1 MAIGANMTQREQRLA
16 TLIVVA
22 VLLTGAYLYFMHRPK
37 SAEIAALALR
47 VDSLETANEQA
58 KKDYATGSVDKLRKQ
73 ADDYQQRLKVMRR
86 LVPTSNEVP
95 ALLEDISTAARRVGL
110 ELAAVEP
117 LPVLQGE
124 QFDTYRYKMSVTGG
138 YHAIGRFLSNVGSLS
153 RIIAPVTIEMKP
165 AQLNDK
171 KTARPKKNESLIDK
185 GLKVQ
190 TYVAH
195 ASISG
200 ALDEDR

>member
-1 MAIGANMTQREQRLA
+1 MAIGASMTQREQRLA

-22 VLLTGAYLYFMHRPK
+22 VLLTAAYLYFMHRPK
-37 SAEIAALALR
+37 SAEINALALR

-58 KKDYATGSVDKLRKQ
+58 KKDYSTGSVDKLRKQ

-117 LPVLQGE
+117 MPVLQGE

-138 YHAIGRFLSNVGSLS
+138 YHAVGRFLSNVGSLS
-153 RIIAPVTIEMKP
+153 RIIAPVTLEMK
-165 AQLNDK
+165 AAVVNDK
-171 KTARPKKNESLIDK
+171 KQARPRKNESLIDT
-185 GLKVQ
+185 GFQVQ

-195 ASISG
+195 AGI
-200 ALDEDR
+200 ADPLDGDR

>member
-1 MAIGANMTQREQRLA
+1 MALGGNMTQREQRLA
-16 TLIVVA
+16 TVIVVA
-22 VLLTGAYLYFMHRPK
+22 VLLTGAYMYFMHRPK
-37 SAEIAALALR
+37 AAEIDALALR

-58 KKDYATGSVDKLRKQ
+58 KKDYATGSVDKLRTQ
-73 ADDYQQRLKVMRR
+73 ADEYQRRLKVMRR

-110 ELAAVEP
+110 DLATVEP

-138 YHAIGRFLSNVGSLS
+138 YHAVGRFLSNVGSLS
-153 RIIAPVTIEMKP
+153 RIIAPVTLEMKP
-165 AQLNDK
+165 AVKSDK
-171 KTARPKKNESLIDK
+171 KQARAKKDESLIDT
-185 GLKVQ
+185 GFQVQ

-195 ASISG
+195 T
-200 ALDEDR
+200 ALPDAMDEDR

>member
-16 TLIVVA
+16 IVIVA
-22 VLLTGAYLYFMHRPK
+22 AVVLTGAYLYFLHRPK
-37 SAEIAALALR
+37 SAEIEALALR

-73 ADDYQQRLKVMRR
+73 AYDYQQRLKVMRR

-138 YHAIGRFLSNVGSLS
+138 YHAVGRFLSNVGSLS
-153 RIIAPVTIEMKP
+153 RIIAPVTLEMKP
-165 AQLNDK
+165 AVINDK
-171 KTARPKKNESLIDK
+171 KQARPKKNESLIDT
-185 GLKVQ
+185 GFQVQ

-195 ASISG
+195 AAISD
-200 ALDEDR
+200 ALDGDR

>member
-1 MAIGANMTQREQRLA
+1 MALGENMTQREQRLA

-22 VLLTGAYLYFMHRPK
+22 VLLTGAYLYFMHKPK
-37 SAEIAALALR
+37 GAEIEALTLR

-58 KKDYATGSVDKLRKQ
+58 RKDYATGSVDKLRAQ
-73 ADDYQQRLKVMRR
+73 ADEYQRRLKVMRR

-110 ELAAVEP
+110 DLAAVEP

-138 YHAIGRFLSNVGSLS
+138 YHAVGRFLSNVGSLS
-153 RIIAPVTIEMKP
+153 RIIAPVTLEMKP
-165 AQLNDK
+165 AVQNEK
-171 KTARPKKNESLIDK
+171 KQTRARKNESLIDT
-185 GLKVQ
+185 GFQVQ

-195 ASISG
+195 T
-200 ALDEDR
+200 ALAGVIDEDR

>member
-22 VLLTGAYLYFMHRPK
+22 VALTGAYLYFFHRPK
-37 SAEIAALALR
+37 SAEIDALALR

-110 ELAAVEP
+110 ELAGVEP
-117 LPVLQGE
+117 LPVLQGD

-153 RIIAPVTIEMKP
+153 RIIAPVTIDMKP
-165 AQLNDK
+165 AVVNDK
-171 KTARPKKNESLIDK
+171 KQARPKKNESLIDTSFQ
-185 GLKVQ
+185 VQ

-195 ASISG
+195 G
-200 ALDEDR
+200 GVLDPLDGDQ

>member
-1 MAIGANMTQREQRLA
+1 MTQREQRLV
-16 TLIVVA
+16 TLMVVS
-22 VLLTGAYLYFMHRPK
+22 VMMTLAYMYFMHRPK
-37 SAEIAALALR
+37 AAEIASLALR

-58 KKDYATGSVDKLRKQ
+58 KKDYTAGSVDKLRKQ
-73 ADDYQQRLKVMRR
+73 AEEYQRRLKVMRR

-110 ELAAVEP
+110 DLAAVEP

-138 YHAIGRFLSNVGSLS
+138 YHAVGRFLSNVGSLS
-153 RIIAPVTIEMKP
+153 RIIAPVTLEMKP
-165 AQLNDK
+165 AIPNDK
-171 KTARPKKNESLIDK
+171 KQARAKKNESLIDT
-185 GLKVQ
+185 GFQVQ

-195 ASISG
+195 G
-200 ALDEDR
+200 GVLDALDEDR

>member
-1 MAIGANMTQREQRLA
+1 MAIGGNMTKREQRLA

-22 VLLTGAYLYFMHRPK
+22 VVLTGAYWYFLHRPK
-37 SAEIAALALR
+37 SAELETLGLR

-58 KKDYATGSVDKLRKQ
+58 KKDYATGSVDKLRRQ
-73 ADDYQQRLKVMRR
+73 ADDYQNRLKVMRR

-124 QFDTYRYKMSVTGG
+124 QFDTYRYKMSVIGG
-138 YHAIGRFLSNVGSLS
+138 YHAVGRFLSNVGSLS
-153 RIIAPVTIEMKP
+153 RIIAPVTLEMKP
-165 AQLNDK
+165 ATVNEK
-171 KTARPKKNESLIDK
+171 KQARPKKNESLIDT
-185 GLKVQ
+185 GFQVQ

-195 ASISG
+195 ANI
-200 ALDEDR
+200 ADAMEEDR

>member
-16 TLIVVA
+16 TLMVVA

-37 SAEIAALALR
+37 SADLNALALR
-47 VDSLETANEQA
+47 VDSLETANEEA
-58 KKDYATGSVDKLRKQ
+58 KKDYSTGSVDKLRKQ

-117 LPVLQGE
+117 MPVLQGE

-153 RIIAPVTIEMKP
+153 RIIAPVTLDMKR
-165 AQLNDK
+165 AVVSDK
-171 KTARPKKNESLIDK
+171 KQARAKKDESLVDT
-185 GLKVQ
+185 GFQVQ

-195 ASISG
+195 AGIADAMDG
-200 ALDEDR
+200 DR

>member
-1 MAIGANMTQREQRLA
+1 MAIAANMTQREQRLA
-16 TLIVVA
+16 TLVVMMVA
-22 VLLTGAYLYFMHRPK
+22 LTAAYWYFMHRPRA
-37 SAEIAALALR
+37 AELDALALR

-58 KKDYATGSVDKLRKQ
+58 KKDYSTGSVDKLRKQ
-73 ADDYQQRLKVMRR
+73 AEEYQQRLKVMRR

-138 YHAIGRFLSNVGSLS
+138 YHAVGRFLSNVGSLS
-153 RIIAPVTIEMKP
+153 RIIAPVTLEMKP
-165 AQLNDK
+165 SLPNDK
-171 KTARPKKNESLIDK
+171 KQARAKKNESLLDT
-185 GLKVQ
+185 GFQVQ

-195 ASISG
+195 GGILEAD
-200 ALDEDR
+200 DEER

>member
-16 TLIVVA
+16 TLII
-22 VLLTGAYLYFMHRPK
+22 LSIMLTGAYVYFFHRPK
-37 SAEIAALALR
+37 SEELDALALR
-47 VDSLETANEQA
+47 VDSLETANAAA

-73 ADDYQQRLKVMRR
+73 ADDYQQRLKIMRR

-110 ELAAVEP
+110 ELAGVEP
-117 LPVLQGE
+117 LPVLQGD

-153 RIIAPVTIEMKP
+153 RIIAPVTLDMKP
-165 AQLNDK
+165 AVVSDK
-171 KTARPKKNESLIDK
+171 KQARPKKNESLIDT
-185 GLKVQ
+185 GFQVQ

-195 ASISG
+195 GGISDS
-200 ALDEDR
+200 LDGDR